1 MLFYNG
7 FLSLSAP
14 FIKGHIMKRLDAG
27 KEDPERYEERFGE
40 PSRMRPAGELIWIHA
55 ASVGESISALPLIK
69 VLLAGQND
77 RTVLITTGS
86 VTSAKIME
94 DRLPTG
100 AFHQFVPIDTK
111 EAVNRFLDYW
121 QPQTAIWLESEIW
134 PNLIFETS
142 RRKIPM
148 MLLNARMTSGS
159 FGMWRKT
166 GGLIKKLLKKFDY
179 VHAQSSLTADRLEYF
194 GVKDIETLGNLKF
207 CSPPLPFQKEPFRAI
222 RTATD
227 KRKVWLAAST
237 HKGEEAVVAQ
247 AHIILKQQI
256 KSLLTVIV
264 PRHPERADEIQEKL
278 TSAGF
283 KVARRSLR
291 QKITDDTDF
300 YLADTIGE
308 LGLFYRICE
317 VVFIGGSLADK
328 GGQNPLE
335 AARLSC
341 AIMFGPNMSNFS
353 EIVRDLLENKA
364 ALQLKDGTE
373 LAKATYVLMT
383 EINIR
388 AELAHNATEVVKTGE
403 ALLGHI
409 AKQVEN
415 KLAGKD

>member
-1 MLFYNG
+1 
-7 FLSLSAP
+7 
-14 FIKGHIMKRLDAG
+14 
-27 KEDPERYEERFGE
+27 
-40 PSRMRPAGELIWIHA
+40 
-55 ASVGESISALPLIK
+55 
-69 VLLAGQND
+69 
-77 RTVLITTGS
+77 
-86 VTSAKIME
+86 
-94 DRLPTG
+94 
-100 AFHQFVPIDTK
+100 
-111 EAVNRFLDYW
+111 
-121 QPQTAIWLESEIW
+121 
-134 PNLIFETS
+134 
-142 RRKIPM
+142 
-148 MLLNARMTSGS
+148 
-159 FGMWRKT
+159 
-166 GGLIKKLLKKFDY
+166 
-179 VHAQSSLTADRLEYF
+179 
-194 GVKDIETLGNLKF
+194 
-207 CSPPLPFQKEPFRAI
+207 
-222 RTATD
+222 
-227 KRKVWLAAST
+227 
-237 HKGEEAVVAQ
+237 
-247 AHIILKQQI
+247 ILKQQI

-308 LGLFYRICE
+308 LGLFYRICD

-383 EINIR
+383 EINVR
-388 AELAHNATEVVKTGE
+388 AELAYNATEVVKTGE

-415 KLAGKD
+415 KLVGKD